1 MTIYENTHL
10 GWISF
15 AIDFISGHI
24 DAIDLR
30 LNAHYGNFEYKLH
43 FMKNLNRIGLDQT
56 AAAQLA
62 KDLNHLLAQYQV
74 FYMNVRGLHWNIR
87 GEKFFE
93 LHVQFETLY
102 TDLQLKVDE
111 IAERILTLGHVPM
124 HTYAEYL
131 QHSELTIAKDIS
143 NWRAAV
149 GNVLDAFQKVI
160 VIQRR
165 LLVLSGEIGD
175 EGTNAL
181 MSDYI
186 RAQEKS
192 VWMFGALMN
201 EE

>member
-1 MTIYENTHL
+1 ME
-10 GWISF
+10 
-15 AIDFISGHI
+15 
-24 DAIDLR
+24 
-30 LNAHYGNFEYKLH
+30 
-43 FMKNLNRIGLDQT
+43 NLNHIGLDRT
-56 AAAQLA
+56 KAAELA
-62 KDLNHLLAQYQV
+62 RNLNHLLAQYQV

-131 QHSELTIAKDIS
+131 NHSELTIAKDIS
-143 NWRAAV
+143 GWREAV
-149 GNVLDAFQKVI
+149 ANVLDAFQKVI
-160 VIQRR
+160 VIQRK
-165 LLVLSGEIGD
+165 LLSLSGEIGD

-192 VWMFGALMN
+192 VWMFSALVS
-201 EE
+201 ER

>member
-1 MTIYENTHL
+1 MLSGQCSEGYRLHL
-10 GWISF
+10 GRYRQHLF
-15 AIDFISGHI
+15 ATQVFLGVLLPFNRIHM
-24 DAIDLR
+24 
-30 LNAHYGNFEYKLH
+30 E
-43 FMKNLNRIGLDQT
+43 NLNHIGLDRT
-56 AAAQLA
+56 KAAELA
-62 KDLNHLLAQYQV
+62 RNLNHLLAQYQV

-131 QHSELTIAKDIS
+131 NHSELTIAKDIS
-143 NWRAAV
+143 GWREAV
-149 GNVLDAFQKVI
+149 ANVLDAFQKVI
-160 VIQRR
+160 VIQRK
-165 LLVLSGEIGD
+165 LLSLSGEIGD

-192 VWMFGALMN
+192 VWMFSALVS
-201 EE
+201 ER